1 MRSGA
6 DDVRMTCR
14 RCADNVCMCG
24 RRADDVC
31 HPPAEISNEVLLSCR
46 PHVIRASSA
55 HRPRVVCT
63 SSATRFQPRNISSQR
78 AESSS
83 AKNKKSRG
91 IMIRMY
97 SHLRE
102 TFYRA
107 VCRQKLATL
116 PILFACAFAYI
127 VTFQTPGN
135 ART

>member
-1 MRSGA
+1 MAIALIHSE
-6 DDVRMTCR
+6 
-14 RCADNVCMCG
+14 G
-24 RRADDVC
+24 RITQAL
-31 HPPAEISNEVLLSCR
+31 VLSLKC
-46 PHVIRASSA
+46 
-55 HRPRVVCT
+55 
-63 SSATRFQPRNISSQR
+63 
-78 AESSS
+78 
-83 AKNKKSRG
+83 KNKKSRG